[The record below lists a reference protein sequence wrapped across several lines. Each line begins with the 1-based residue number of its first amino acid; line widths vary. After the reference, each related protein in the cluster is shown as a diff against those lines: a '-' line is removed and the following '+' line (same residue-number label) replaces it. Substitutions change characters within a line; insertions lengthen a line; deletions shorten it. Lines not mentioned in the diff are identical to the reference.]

1 MPLFLLKNSAKN
13 IFRCFNT
20 HMKVHPINQIYIE
33 NPLCKRENVS
43 KSNVKINALKDSAVL
58 NYMNALGNYNI
69 SFQAAKADFYA
80 IKEDGTYKKYSDRKV
95 AQEELSLAKSNI
107 AECLQGK
114 RTTTHGYGFIYASDI
129 ETTDKDGNP
138 TVDIEKLNAKILEIQ
153 TSTQSKDTPIPI
165 YAIDKT
171 GKYQKFDSKYQAAK
185 TLGVRTPALL
195 RVLDKELKKTGNYT
209 FVYPNEIETQED
221 DSEPTI
227 SREKLSE
234 IIFHAF
240 EESRETPIYAIDENG
255 RYQRFSG
262 IRKAARELN
271 VESANISRCLSGNA
285 NRAGNY
291 AFIRAEEVESKN
303 QHNFTVIDTERI
315 RKVNEATKIRDS
327 FVPIYAIGIN
337 GKHKRFENK
346 QRAADAIGMDISEL
360 NHCMQGR
367 YNVAHGYSFALA
379 EDVETIDENGKIHLN
394 YDVLKDR
401 YEEVSK
407 TAVYAISQDGSYKK
421 YATQTQAAEELGLSR
436 TKITDC
442 ISGVSTRVHD
452 KTFIKASDVETYEN
466 GNIFVNRTLIKR
478 FADELSRP
486 RTKALYSFDTKGK
499 MRRHEST
506 KQATEDLSISKTSIQ
521 EVLSG
526 KRTTAKGYYFVYAES
541 FETQGDNGKPV
552 VDYESLDSIAQDINP
567 QIRKRREKHGKIFA
581 LKDVNVYEFK
591 DIGEAARVLGI
602 DEEKIDKYL
611 NFNINPDNKA
621 ENTIKGYTFTT
632 WRDK

>member
-1 MPLFLLKNSAKN
+1 
-13 IFRCFNT
+13 
-20 HMKVHPINQIYIE
+20 MKVHPINQIYIE
-33 NPLCKRENVS
+33 NTLCKRENIS
-43 KSNVKINALKDSAVL
+43 KSNVKINALQDSAVL
-58 NYMNALGNYNI
+58 NYMNALCNYNI

-114 RTTTHGYGFIYASDI
+114 RTATHGYGFIYASDI
-129 ETTDKDGNP
+129 ETTDKNGNP
-138 TVDIEKLNAKILEIQ
+138 TVNIEKLNAKILEIQ
-153 TSTQSKDTPIPI
+153 ASTQSKDTPIPI

-195 RVLDKELKKTGNYT
+195 RVLDKELKKTGDYT

-255 RYQRFSG
+255 IYQRFSG
-262 IRKAARELN
+262 IRKAGRELN
-271 VESANISRCLSGNA
+271 IECANISRCLSGNA

-291 AFIRAEEVESKN
+291 AFIRAEEVETKDK
-303 QHNFTVIDTERI
+303 HNFTVIDIEKI
-315 RKVNEATKIRDS
+315 RKLNAETKIRDS
-327 FVPIYAIGIN
+327 FVPIYAIGLD
-337 GKHKRFENK
+337 GKQKRFENK
-346 QRAADAIGMDISEL
+346 QRAANALGMDISEL
-360 NHCMQGR
+360 NHCLQGR

-407 TAVYAISQDGSYKK
+407 TAVYAISQEGSYKK

-442 ISGVSTRVHD
+442 ISGLSTRVHD
-452 KTFIKASDVETYEN
+452 KTFIKASDIETYEN
-466 GNIFVNRTLIKR
+466 GNIYVNRGLIKR
-478 FADELSRP
+478 FARELSKP
-486 RTKALYSFDTKGK
+486 RTKALYSFDERGRIK
-499 MRRHEST
+499 RHEST
-506 KQATEDLSISKTSIQ
+506 KEATEDLSISKTSIQ

-526 KRTTAKGYYFVYAES
+526 KRASAKGYYFVYAEN
-541 FETQGDNGKPV
+541 FEIQDDSGKLV
-552 VDYESLDSIAQDINP
+552 VDYESLDTIAQDINP

-591 DIGEAARVLGI
+591 DIGEAARALGI
-602 DEEKIDKYL
+602 PEDKIDKFL
-611 NFNINPDNKA
+611 THNTNPDDRTQNNIN
-621 ENTIKGYTFTT
+621 GYVFTS